1 MLKFGYSFQEWEF
14 MWSQMFENGAWD
26 VPTLKNNDGS
36 YLKENFAP
44 EMMIR
49 FAAHEIKCHIIV
61 IDLQL
66 SRIQFCSGN
75 FLKDNN
81 VIFNS
86 PLILYATGNHFQSV
100 FQIDHNYWIQLAS
113 ELEKANHQV
122 EPAQHQNISNKEHP
136 TKMNAGQFQPAERS
150 EKRKYEVD
158 RKGIYPEKNTNE
170 KEQKTL

>member
-1 MLKFGYSFQEWEF
+1 MYGSKENEKLKFGYTSQEWELI
-14 MWSQMFENGAWD
+14 WSQMFEKGAWD
-26 VPTLKNNDGS
+26 VSTLKNNDGT

-81 VIFNS
+81 VIFDS

-100 FQIDHNYWIQLAS
+100 FQIDHDYWIKLAS
-113 ELEKANHQV
+113 ELEKADHKD
-122 EPAQHQNISNKEHP
+122 EPTQHQNNKQQLP
-136 TKMNAGQFQPAERS
+136 QMN
-150 EKRKYEVD
+150 V
-158 RKGIYPEKNTNE
+158 
-170 KEQKTL
+170 